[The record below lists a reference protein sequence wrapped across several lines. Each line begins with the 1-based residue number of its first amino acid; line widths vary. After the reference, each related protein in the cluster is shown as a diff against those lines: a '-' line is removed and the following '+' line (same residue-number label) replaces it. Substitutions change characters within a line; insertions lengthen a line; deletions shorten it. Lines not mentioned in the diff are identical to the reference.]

1 MTLEL
6 VGGHVA
12 EELDAV
18 AAFDQRETFSY
29 EPLQL
34 DRTNFRAVLFLL
46 AALLGALVVVKLAL
60 HAVDGAV
67 EEIDHRPQEIFEVG
81 LDARVTE
88 RHDQRIENV
97 GDGAGDDVGFR

>member
-34 DRTNFRAVLFLL
+34 DRANFRAVLFLL
-46 AALLGALVVVKLAL
+46 AALLGGLVVVELAL

-67 EEIDHRPQEIFEVG
+67 EEIDRRPQKVLEVG
-81 LDARVTE
+81 LEARVTE
-88 RHDQRIENV
+88 CREQRIENV
-97 GDGAGDDVGFR
+97 CDGAGDD